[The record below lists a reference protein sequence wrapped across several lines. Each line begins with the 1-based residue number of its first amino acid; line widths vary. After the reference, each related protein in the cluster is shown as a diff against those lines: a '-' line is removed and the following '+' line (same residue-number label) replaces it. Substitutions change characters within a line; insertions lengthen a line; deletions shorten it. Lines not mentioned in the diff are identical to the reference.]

1 MRKLHFHYAMRISY
15 TQSATM
21 CRFTI
26 KCMPQDTLR
35 QRISKLKIRLDP
47 AVPYMEGE
55 DSFGNRKIYGCVD
68 EPHDYFVYEVEGEAE
83 TGACHYEESARTGNV
98 GIYKYPFG
106 CNRPGEKL
114 RAYSAELPVL
124 DEYLDRP
131 INLQRMAGT
140 VAGRNLSAAE
150 EGAETQSKDV
160 TGKYTSQGDN
170 FSSLNVADSSWSLE
184 TRDNIQQNISE
195 MSLSTGDMPRSY
207 MNTRGEFGSK
217 LIGGIVQQRMQ
228 PGMRKY
234 STQLELAT
242 YNLCVDLMHHLHEDF
257 RYQSGCTSMDT
268 TAEEAWA
275 FGCGVCQDYAHIYIA
290 LLHMRGI
297 PARYVTGMI
306 PGEGASHAWVE
317 VCCDGNWYGFD
328 PTNDTVVSN
337 SHIRIGTG
345 RDASDCLIN
354 RGIMRGGGQQ
364 TQEVR
369 VRVDFLN

>member
-15 TQSATM
+15 TQPATM

-68 EPHDYFVYEVEGEAE
+68 EPHDYFVYEVEGEVE
-83 TGACHYEESARTGNV
+83 TGACHYEESTRTGNV

-114 RAYSAELPVL
+114 RAYSAQLPVL
-124 DEYLDRP
+124 DEYINRP
-131 INLQRMAGT
+131 INSRRMAG
-140 VAGRNLSAAE
+140 VAAE
-150 EGAETQSKDV
+150 
-160 TGKYTSQGDN
+160 
-170 FSSLNVADSSWSLE
+170 DSSMMVLGTWMKTQDSSG
-184 TRDNIQQNISE
+184 IFSE
-195 MSLSTGDMPRSY
+195 SGSASGV
-207 MNTRGEFGSK
+207 GFGFDSK
-217 LIGGIVQQRMQ
+217 HQSELIGGIVQQRMQ

-257 RYQSGCTSMDT
+257 RYQSGCTFMDT
-268 TAEEAWA
+268 IAEEAWA
-275 FGCGVCQDYAHIYIA
+275 LGCGVCQDYAHIYIA

-317 VCCDGNWYGFD
+317 ACCDGNWYGFD

-364 TQEVR
+364 TQEVC